1 MAIFEADGPAVLE
14 ALTQLPLGHFAQLA
28 GEGVL
33 VALSQG
39 VEGAR
44 TWAEACVT
52 ALEER
57 GWEGD
62 GDLAS
67 QLGVA
72 LGNQSASDRKVLP
85 VDLEELSWILESDGI
100 SGAGRVDL
108 VTGEVWPGS
117 ADDDA
122 GEPGEDL
129 PDGDDS
135 DRWLWVEHEGS
146 QEGYRD
152 MEDFIATVADEGRA
166 DRLSIA
172 ISGPG
177 AFRRFRDVLE
187 RWPEEYERWFIFS
200 DERRHARARA
210 WLVSAGI
217 VAVPA
222 SVAPRS

>member
-1 MAIFEADGPAVLE
+1 MAIFGGDGPAVIE
-14 ALTQLPLGHFAQLA
+14 ALTQLPLDHFAQQA
-28 GEGVL
+28 GDGIL
-33 VALSQG
+33 VALSQA
-39 VEGAR
+39 VDGAR
-44 TWAEACVT
+44 TWAEACIA

-62 GDLAS
+62 DDLAN
-67 QLGVA
+67 QLAVA
-72 LGNQSASDRKVLP
+72 LGRQAGSDHKVLP

-117 ADDDA
+117 PDDDA
-122 GEPGEDL
+122 DGSGEDL
-129 PDGDDS
+129 PESDDP
-135 DRWLWVEHEGS
+135 DRWLSVESEGS
-146 QEGYRD
+146 HEGYRD
-152 MEDFIATVADEGRA
+152 MEAFIATVADEGRA

-187 RWPEEYERWFIFS
+187 RWPEDQERWFIFA

-222 SVAPRS
+222 SVARRI